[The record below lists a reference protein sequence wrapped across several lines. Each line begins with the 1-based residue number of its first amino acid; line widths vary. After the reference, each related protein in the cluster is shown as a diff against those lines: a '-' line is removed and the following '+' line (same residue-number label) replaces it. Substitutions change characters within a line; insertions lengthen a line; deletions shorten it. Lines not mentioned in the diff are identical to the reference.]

1 MMKGINAAI
10 IALVLVSVLASVV
23 AYQFLPEKI
32 VSHWNIYGN
41 ADSQMDKAFAL
52 SIMPIVAIFI
62 AALYF
67 LIPKLDPLRQNI
79 KKFEFQYGLMFATII
94 AFMLYIHIIT
104 ILWNLGFSLN
114 ISAAIIPG
122 VALLLFVI
130 GLLLKDSERNW
141 FVGVRTPW
149 TLSSDNVWKKTH
161 LLASKTFMIAGVI
174 LLLSIF
180 FPEYAFFAIIF
191 VVLIAAIIPT
201 IYSYFEYAK
210 EKNPKKS

>member
-1 MMKGINAAI
+1 MAEIF
-10 IALVLVSVLASVV
+10 ALVLVSVLASVV

>member
-161 LLASKTFMIAGVI
+161 LLASKTFMIAAVI

-191 VVLIAAIIPT
+191 IVFRAAIIPAV
-201 IYSYFEYAK
+201 YSYFDYAK

>member
-161 LLASKTFMIAGVI
+161 LLASKTFMIAAVI

-191 VVLIAAIIPT
+191 IVFIAAIIPAV
-201 IYSYFEYAK
+201 YSYFEYAK